1 MLEFMVLR
9 LVALFLI
16 ILVSL
21 INVSY
26 LKFISTI
33 EWQIILGTIII
44 ALILFGDAI
53 TGLLFG
59 LLFLITYLRY
69 YMVKFNIN
77 FWETKYNKYPMK
89 SLVTTDYITEQN
101 LKDAQNNIVNERSY
115 KTAYVGVRGVYGEDV
130 YSAQGTD
137 KTDKIMPGIS
147 KWQEVNEYGKF
158 VI

>member
-1 MLEFMVLR
+1 MLEFIVLR

-44 ALILFGDAI
+44 AFILFGDAI

-59 LLFLITYLRY
+59 LLFLIIYLRY
-69 YMVKFNIN
+69 YMIKLNIN

-89 SLVTTDYITEQN
+89 NLVTDYITEQN
-101 LKDAQNNIVNERSY
+101 LKDAQNNIVNERNH
-115 KTAYVGVRGVYGEDV
+115 KNAYIGIQGVYGEDV
-130 YSAQGTD
+130 YSAQGI
-137 KTDKIMPGIS
+137 DKIMPGITKS
-147 KWQEVNEYGKF
+147 QEVNQF